1 MHLPSQNCAHRHLDW
16 GWRFGIS
23 LHMIDDSGWIVMLWL
38 LIVSFS
44 YALVGQYSASLGH
57 LYGANAGYSNLII
70 RYVTLIKLWFPS
82 TGHWRDFKR
91 ASLFHTS
98 SHKQEAGLAPEFHM
112 PREDFPSAY
121 IECQL
126 AGPYAWTNFWD
137 YHTFDLVAHRNTYCV
152 CVYTHMIYTDIQSY
166 ITKYKNTFHFIFDE

>member
-1 MHLPSQNCAHRHLDW
+1 MQLPSQNCAHRHLDW

-82 TGHWRDFKR
+82 TGHWRDFKE
-91 ASLFHTS
+91 SLSVSHIAQAGGRPCAWISYATWRFPFSIYWMPVGRPICMDQLLRLSYLRS
-98 SHKQEAGLAPEFHM
+98 S
-112 PREDFPSAY
+112 
-121 IECQL
+121 C
-126 AGPYAWTNFWD
+126 T
-137 YHTFDLVAHRNTYCV
+137 
-152 CVYTHMIYTDIQSY
+152 
-166 ITKYKNTFHFIFDE
+166 

>member
-70 RYVTLIKLWFPS
+70 RYVNFDQIVIPQHWALKRFQESLIVSHIIAQAGGRPCAWISYATWRFPFS
-82 TGHWRDFKR
+82 IYWMPVGRPICMDQLLR
-91 ASLFHTS
+91 LSYLRS
-98 SHKQEAGLAPEFHM
+98 S
-112 PREDFPSAY
+112 
-121 IECQL
+121 C
-126 AGPYAWTNFWD
+126 T
-137 YHTFDLVAHRNTYCV
+137 
-152 CVYTHMIYTDIQSY
+152 
-166 ITKYKNTFHFIFDE
+166 